1 MTSRRALILIAA
13 MWHLLL
19 TAVVLPV
26 HLAAHSAESCYH
38 SCATEQFEDHS
49 VAPTGQHHPDDCQ
62 LCKLDNHIQPAEI
75 GSTGTFLHIS
85 IATVAVTVA
94 IRVKSTNYDLFSS
107 RAPPAHSATQF
118 AVA

>member
-1 MTSRRALILIAA
+1 MRPRRLPIVIAA
-13 MWHLLL
+13 LWHLLL

-26 HLAAHSAESCYH
+26 HLAAHSAGSCYH

-75 GSTGTFLHIS
+75 GSTGKPFDIS
-85 IATVAVTVA
+85 TSTVAVTIAV
-94 IRVKSTNYDLFSS
+94 RVNSTNYDLSS
-107 RAPPAHSATQF
+107 VRAPPAQSATLF
-118 AVA
+118 TVA